1 VNSRGAFRNPGAA
14 SELRR
19 HLSLDLHGRAGYL
32 LQIVAVTAAYTI
44 SGKLGLKLAF
54 ESKSVTAI
62 WPPTGIALAALVIG
76 GVRLWPGV
84 ALGALLTNL
93 GTGVSALTLTGIVSG
108 NTLEALVGAFLL
120 VRVVRFR
127 PSLQGVRDV
136 LALVLFGAF
145 ISTAVSASIGVSSLL
160 IGGAISSAHLASV
173 WRTWWLGDMGGD
185 LIVAPPILIAAS
197 RRSFSGLPGRAIEA
211 VALALLLLGVSVLVF
226 SQSTSVVYAVFPL
239 LIWAALRFWQ
249 PGAAFGSLLVAAVAV
264 TFTANGE
271 GPFAMSNPDERLLLA
286 QTFTAVAGIG
296 ALVLAAVTRER
307 RRAEDAERKI
317 AETLQ
322 QSLLPE
328 AAPSIA
334 GWEIATLYRAAG
346 AAEVQVGGDFYDF
359 FPTDAGWTLILGDV
373 AGKGVEAAAMAA
385 LVRSGA
391 RFVGQ
396 AEQGPSAILARLDEA
411 LRQRATLSLCS
422 ALCVRLNGGSLL
434 LSSAGHPGPLIVRGD
449 GRIREIAG
457 GGPMLGVSPNAT
469 WPERSVEVEPG
480 ETVLLYTDGV
490 TETRGATQRFG
501 LGRLGDVL
509 VDHAECSP
517 TELLAQLELALG
529 HFQLGPQSDDT
540 AALAL
545 RFQPVSE
552 ATERISERPARP
564 RAAGSANGSQA
575 SLDGAL
581 VVSASTHSIEV
592 AGEID
597 HANAAQLLE
606 AFERVNGNSGSEF
619 VLDLARVMF
628 VDSVGLR
635 TVIDIQRRAYE
646 RGMGLQVIS
655 PPEHVRTVFRLSGAD
670 RQLHF
675 KGQPV
680 QPAAGLEYP
689 ERVEL
694 ELAAGDR
701 APQLARVEVREAV
714 AGKLQTPESELAV
727 LLTSELV
734 TNAVVH
740 PGDRDGDSIGL
751 RISTDRGRARVEVAD
766 SGGGF
771 DPGTLQ
777 RDETAAGGRGLL
789 LVDRGAVRWGTRRD
803 DRFRIWF
810 EL

>member
-1 VNSRGAFRNPGAA
+1 VDKTSSFRTPLTGSA
-14 SELRR
+14 LGRR
-19 HLSLDLHGRAGYL
+19 LSLDLHGRAGYL
-32 LQIVAVTAAYTI
+32 VQIIALTAAYTI

-76 GVRLWPGV
+76 GLRLWPAV

-93 GTGVSALTLTGIVSG
+93 GTGVSALTMAGIALG

-127 PSLQGVRDV
+127 PSLQRVRDV
-136 LALVLFGAF
+136 LALVLFGAV

-160 IGGAISSAHLASV
+160 IGGAISSAHFASV

-197 RRSFSGLPGRAIEA
+197 RRPFSGLPGRAIEA
-211 VALALLLLGVSVLVF
+211 VALGLLLLGTSVLVF
-226 SQSTSVVYAVFPL
+226 SQTTSVVYAVFPF

-271 GPFAMSNPDERLLLA
+271 GPFAMSDPDERLLLA

-307 RRAEDAERKI
+307 RRAEDAEREI

-346 AAEVQVGGDFYDF
+346 ASEVQVGGDFYDF
-359 FPTDAGWTLILGDV
+359 FPTDSGWTLILGDV

-391 RFVGQ
+391 RFVSQ

-411 LRQRATLSLCS
+411 LRQRTTLSLCS
-422 ALCVRLNGGSLL
+422 ALCVCLKGGRLL

-457 GGPMLGVSPNAT
+457 GGPMLGVSPDAT
-469 WPERSVEVEPG
+469 WPERSVAVEPG
-480 ETVLLYTDGV
+480 ETILLYTDGV

-501 LGRLGDVL
+501 LGRLEEVM
-509 VDHAECSP
+509 VEQAERSP
-517 TELLAQLELALG
+517 AELLAQLELALR
-529 HFQLGPQSDDT
+529 HFQLGPQTDDT

-545 RFQPVSE
+545 RLEPDSE
-552 ATERISERPARP
+552 VDEPAWERPARP
-564 RAAGSANGSQA
+564 SAVGSANGSA
-575 SLDGAL
+575 PSLDGAM
-581 VVSASTHSIEV
+581 VVSASARSIEV

-597 HANAAQLLE
+597 HANAGQLLE
-606 AFERVNGNSGSEF
+606 AFERVNGNSGSEL
-619 VLDLARVMF
+619 VLDLAGVMF

-635 TVIDIQRRAYE
+635 TVIDIQRRAHE
-646 RGMGLQVIS
+646 RGLSLEVIS

-670 RQLHF
+670 SQLRF
-675 KGQPV
+675 SGQPA
-680 QPAAGLEYP
+680 QLASQLEYA
-689 ERVEL
+689 ERVKL
-694 ELAAGDR
+694 ELAVSEA
-701 APQLARVEVREAV
+701 APRLARVEVREAL
-714 AGKLQTPESELAV
+714 ADKLPAPESELAV

-740 PGDRDGDSIGL
+740 PGDREGDSIGL
-751 RISTDRGRARVEVAD
+751 RISTDAGRARIEVAD
-766 SGGGF
+766 SGRGF
-771 DPGTLQ
+771 DPSAVK
-777 RDETAAGGRGLL
+777 RDERAVGGLGLV
-789 LVDRGAVRWGTRRD
+789 LVDRGAVSWGTRRD

>member
-1 VNSRGAFRNPGAA
+1 VLQSTTFRNPGAA
-14 SELRR
+14 AGLRR

-32 LQIVAVTAAYTI
+32 LQIVALTAAYTV

-62 WPPTGIALAALVIG
+62 WPPTGIALAALVLG
-76 GVRLWPGV
+76 GLRLWPGV

-93 GTGVSALTLTGIVSG
+93 GTGISALTLAGIVSG

-127 PSLQGVRDV
+127 PSLQRLRDV
-136 LALVLFGAF
+136 FALVVFGAV

-160 IGGAISSAHLASV
+160 IGGAISSAHFASV

-197 RRSFSGLPGRAIEA
+197 RRAFSGLPGRAIEA
-211 VALALLLLGVSVLVF
+211 VALTLLLLGLSVFVF
-226 SQSTSVVYAVFPL
+226 TQSTSVVYVLFPL

-271 GPFAMSNPDERLLLA
+271 GPFAMSDPDERLLLA
-286 QTFTAVAGIG
+286 QTFTAVAAIG
-296 ALVLAAVTRER
+296 ALVLAAATSQR
-307 RRAEDAERKI
+307 RRAENAERQI

-322 QSLLPE
+322 QSLLPD
-328 AAPSIA
+328 AAPAIA

-346 AAEVQVGGDFYDF
+346 AEEVQVGGDFYDF
-359 FPTDAGWTLILGDV
+359 FQTGDGWTLILGDV

-385 LVRSGA
+385 LMRGGA
-391 RFVGQ
+391 RFVSQ
-396 AEQGPSAILARLDEA
+396 VERSPAAILARLDEA
-411 LRQRATLSLCS
+411 LRQRSALSLCS
-422 ALCVRLNGGSLL
+422 ALCVCLDGGNLL

-449 GRIREIAG
+449 GRIREIGG
-457 GGPMLGVSPNAT
+457 GGPMLGVSPDAE
-469 WPERSVEVEPG
+469 WPERSVAIEPG

-501 LGRLGDVL
+501 IGRLEELMV
-509 VDHAECSP
+509 HEAERSP
-517 TELLAQLELALG
+517 GELLAQLELALTN
-529 HFQLGPQSDDT
+529 FQLGPQTDDT

-545 RFQPVSE
+545 RFKPDSGAVE
-552 ATERISERPARP
+552 HTWERAARP
-564 RAAGSANGSQA
+564 CVAGAENGGQV
-575 SLDGAL
+575 SLDGAS
-581 VVSASTHSIEV
+581 VVRVNSGSIAV

-597 HANAAQLLE
+597 NANAGQLLE
-606 AFERVNGNSGSEF
+606 AFERSNGNSGSEF
-619 VLDLARVMF
+619 VLDLAQVMF

-635 TVIDIQRRAYE
+635 TVIDIQRRAQE
-646 RGMGLQVIS
+646 RGLSLEVIS

-670 RQLHF
+670 GQLQFRGHAL
-675 KGQPV
+675 QLAP
-680 QPAAGLEYP
+680 QLDYAN
-689 ERVEL
+689 RVEL
-694 ELAAGDR
+694 ELAVSDR
-701 APQLARVEVREAV
+701 APGLARVEVRGAV
-714 AGKLQTPESELAV
+714 AEILPAEESELAV

-734 TNAVVH
+734 TNAVLH
-740 PGDRDGDSIGL
+740 PRDRARDSIGL
-751 RISTDRGRARVEVAD
+751 RISTDTGRAHVEVAD

-771 DPGTLQ
+771 DPSAMK
-777 RDETAAGGRGLL
+777 REEKAVGGHGLV
-789 LVDRGAVRWGTRRD
+789 LVDRGAARWGTRRD

-810 EL
+810 EV